1 MLTRNDLKMA
11 KEDALKWIL
20 KNDIASEE
28 ELKKL

>member
-20 KNDIASEE
+20 KKRYSIR
-28 ELKKL
+28 KKN